1 MYAIKRDTQREKIRG
16 LLSSKTTII
25 NELEYNLQLSEK
37 DITNEN
43 LNKISKLA
51 AFFSILVNIYM
62 VISYNLDIQK
72 RKSYLVAEFYE
83 EYIITVFE
91 FC

>member
-16 LLSSKTTII
+16 LLASKTTIF
-25 NELEYNLQLSEK
+25 NELEYNLLLSEK

-51 AFFSILVNIYM
+51 AIFSILVNTYM
-62 VISYNLDIQK
+62 VISYNLDI
-72 RKSYLVAEFYE
+72 
-83 EYIITVFE
+83 
-91 FC
+91 